1 MLSALC
7 LKHPA
12 DVKACLKGMI
22 DYGLSMMGQQIAQCE
37 WDWVKPMMQLQR
49 QKEREI
55 EVSVE

>member
-1 MLSALC
+1 MLSPLW

-22 DYGLSMMGQQIAQCE
+22 DYRLSVMGQQMAQYE

-49 QKEREI
+49 QKER
-55 EVSVE
+55 